1 MIIIFGANGT
11 LGDEICSSLIN
22 GKKDII
28 LCANSGF
35 SELEKKYVD
44 EKYVKH
50 ILKCDVEKIINIEE
64 IFNFLSKNNIK
75 LSAVI
80 NNFAFTF
87 QESISEREIE
97 KERKIFNIN
106 YFGFSEIMEN
116 LVELTDDNYKTR
128 VRVVNVLSNSLKTL
142 NASNKHYIASKA
154 AVEKLSNFYSK
165 KFARRFSINCVCP
178 GLMKSRLTEERFA
191 KDINKIEQLTP
202 SKKLATPNEV
212 ASVISYLANDCPFSV
227 TGQTIYIDGGRTL

>member
-75 LSAVI
+75 ISAVI

-87 QESISEREIE
+87 QESISLILPEGRAYINTSSTITHMYI
-97 KERKIFNIN
+97 KGIKDLFFISIILICFLKIIDTLSIRYSTA
-106 YFGFSEIMEN
+106 YF
-116 LVELTDDNYKTR
+116 
-128 VRVVNVLSNSLKTL
+128 
-142 NASNKHYIASKA
+142 
-154 AVEKLSNFYSK
+154 
-165 KFARRFSINCVCP
+165 
-178 GLMKSRLTEERFA
+178 LMAIFLL
-191 KDINKIEQLTP
+191 ILLIL
-202 SKKLATPNEV
+202 
-212 ASVISYLANDCPFSV
+212 
-227 TGQTIYIDGGRTL
+227 